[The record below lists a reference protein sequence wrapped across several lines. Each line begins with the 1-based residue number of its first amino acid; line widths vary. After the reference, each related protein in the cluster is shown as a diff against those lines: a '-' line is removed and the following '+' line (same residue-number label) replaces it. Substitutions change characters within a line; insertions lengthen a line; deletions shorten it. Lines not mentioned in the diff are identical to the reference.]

1 MRIGTWNV
9 TSLYRTGAVTLVARE
24 LAKYRLDLV
33 GVQEVR
39 LDGNG
44 ISPIGDYMLYHG
56 KGNNN
61 HQLGT
66 GFFVHNRIK
75 SAVKK
80 VEFISDRLSYLILR
94 GRWYDIIVIN
104 AHAPTE
110 DKDDLIKDSFYE
122 ELEQTL
128 DQFPRYH
135 MKILLG
141 DFNAKVGQEDIFKPT
156 IGKESLHKISN
167 DNGVRLVNF
176 ATSKNLSQVQ
186 HFHKGIYINKLGLLQ
201 MV

>member
-9 TSLYRTGAVTLVARE
+9 TSLYRTWAVTLVARE

-39 LDGNG
+39 LDGNS
-44 ISPIGDYMLYHG
+44 IIPIGDYILYYG

-61 HQLGT
+61 QQLGT
-66 GFFVHNRIK
+66 QLFTHTRIK

-80 VEFISDRLSYLILR
+80 VEFVSDMLSYLILR
-94 GRWYDIIVIN
+94 GRRYDIVVIN
-104 AHAPTE
+104 AHVPTE
-110 DKDDLIKDSFYE
+110 DKDDLIKESFYE

-135 MKILLG
+135 KKILLG
-141 DFNAKVGQEDIFKPT
+141 DSRTKAGQEDI
-156 IGKESLHKISN
+156 L
-167 DNGVRLVNF
+167 
-176 ATSKNLSQVQ
+176 NLQK
-186 HFHKGIYINKLGLLQ
+186 FT
-201 MV
+201 